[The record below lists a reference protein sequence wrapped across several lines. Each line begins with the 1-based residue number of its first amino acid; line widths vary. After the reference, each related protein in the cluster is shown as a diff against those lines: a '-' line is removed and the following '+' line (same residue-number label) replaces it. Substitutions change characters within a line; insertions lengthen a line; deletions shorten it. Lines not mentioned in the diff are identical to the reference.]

1 MHFAKTRISL
11 VAFAIVTCATA
22 QNVTGR
28 VPINYSILPYG
39 ETGLC
44 GVFYE
49 NADLVVAIP
58 RLDFQQ
64 GHCGETIAVEY
75 NNIVQ
80 TVTILDIC
88 ESCVSP
94 EIAMT
99 TGVYSALGAPTNQ
112 GPINITYT
120 PY

>member
-1 MHFAKTRISL
+1 MHLAKTRISL
-11 VAFAIVTCATA
+11 VAFAIVTCVIA
-22 QNVTGR
+22 QNVDGTA
-28 VPINYSILPYG
+28 INYSILPYG

>member
-1 MHFAKTRISL
+1 MHFAKTLISL
-11 VAFAIVTCATA
+11 MAFVACAIA
-22 QNVTGR
+22 QNVDGTA
-28 VPINYSILPYG
+28 INYSILPNG

-49 NADLVVAIP
+49 NADLVIAIP
-58 RLDFQQ
+58 RIDFQQ

-80 TVTILDIC
+80 TVKILDIC

-94 EIAMT
+94 EIAMA

-112 GPINITYT
+112 GPINIIYT